1 MRKRDET
8 IRPGDLVMVVRP
20 RLCCGN
26 TEGIGK
32 IYVAQD
38 VGKRLLVCGSCK
50 SRGWEIIATF
60 NSTATF
66 GALPSRLK
74 KIHPPSIDDAVER
87 TEELTV

>member
-1 MRKRDET
+1 MTERDEI
-8 IRPGDLVMVVRP
+8 IRAGDLVMVVRP

-38 VGKRLLVCGSCK
+38 VGKYLLVCGSCK
-50 SRGWEIIATF
+50 SRGWEIIATL
-60 NSTATF
+60 
-66 GALPSRLK
+66 GAAAVRGAVLARLK